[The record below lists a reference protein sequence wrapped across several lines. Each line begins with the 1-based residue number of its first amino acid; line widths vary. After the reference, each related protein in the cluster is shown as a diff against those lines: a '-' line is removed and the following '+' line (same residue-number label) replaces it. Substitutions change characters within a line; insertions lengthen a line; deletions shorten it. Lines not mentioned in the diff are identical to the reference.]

1 MASPSRI
8 QNSSTRFSPIW
19 SKGLARPLN
28 PIKRLEKHIEES
40 PFDNNNGPR
49 VQSTPKKTTPLTKDS
64 GYEDLRLPKFCCEL
78 VTPPERE
85 LLVHFRSIVE
95 GHTVAL
101 QSELKAYRSD
111 LWSVRSENRAQ
122 QQYIHILIDTL
133 TKNGLDIPERPEGPE
148 DYFEYLYRE
157 GAKSKAN
164 CEAPPTATTATKDL
178 GRMQYEIK
186 TAVATKDPGR
196 TSFMVNG

>member
-1 MASPSRI
+1 MVSPSRPSRV

-19 SKGLARPLN
+19 PKGLSPPRN
-28 PIKRLEKHIEES
+28 PIKRLEKHVEED
-40 PFDNNNGPR
+40 PFNNDDGPR
-49 VQSTPKKTTPLTKDS
+49 AQSTPKKTTPLTKDPA
-64 GYEDLRLPKFCCEL
+64 YDIEDVRLPKFCCEL

-85 LLVHFRSIVE
+85 LLVHFRSVVE

-101 QSELKAYRSD
+101 QSELRAYRAD

-133 TKNGLDIPERPEGPE
+133 TKNGLLIPERPKGPE

-157 GAKSKAN
+157 GAKV
-164 CEAPPTATTATKDL
+164 
-178 GRMQYEIK
+178 M
-186 TAVATKDPGR
+186 
-196 TSFMVNG
+196 F